1 MIAINDN
8 AINDIVDS
16 LKNEG
21 WNGNEEKLFEIIK
34 KANEK
39 ALNDFSNEF
48 LEKEDHLFSE
58 HFIYKKSTMV
68 DSFCNL
74 YIFDKHV
81 VIVEQED
88 NYGMSV
94 DNCFDIFIDNLV
106 KTSPLSLEELKNKTF
121 IVKSTGISGFYKI
134 DYDFENHWYSTNSY
148 SKLPFDLSKLK

>member
-48 LEKEDHLFSE
+48 LEKEDHLFSK

-81 VIVEQED
+81 VIVEQEN
-88 NYGMSV
+88 NYGVSV
-94 DNCFDIFIDNLV
+94 DNCFDVFIDNLV

-121 IVKSTGISGFYKI
+121 IVKSTGISGSYQI
-134 DYDFENHWYSTNSY
+134 DYDFENHWHSTNSY